1 MNKCVFHLKI
11 SLKQYLLYSSV
22 FAIYTEA
29 FFFNFIIDWR
39 LLYLIIAVNYLLIA
53 SIKKITFNKY
63 FVLLLFFF
71 FLHGILCYTII
82 GIPYNYMIS
91 QIMGIAVV
99 ATYYYNFIPLYDK
112 KDILN
117 VYLKL
122 SLWVAIIGYPMYFLN
137 INLNDGR
144 LQSIFKEPA
153 HYVVVVIPACYYYFK
168 IKNYKAFVIILGTLI
183 LSNSSLG
190 YVGCALMFII
200 PNLTLKRLK
209 YLIALTPIIFAFF
222 YYTYIEYPFFK
233 LRVDDTYKSL
243 NAVNTG
249 KFEEYTNLS
258 TYVLLGNMFI
268 AKQNITDHPLGSGIG
283 SHHYM
288 HTQRYIKEM
297 RVPEYIRRCGNAEDN
312 SFDAC
317 SLFTR
322 IFSEFGFIGFT
333 LVLIALYFISKCF
346 KSNDL
351 FFAQG
356 VFIYFLLKLFRDGH
370 YFPSE
375 LYFFIWLFY
384 YYMKDY
390 YADKKFHLT
399 SNAKS

>member
-1 MNKCVFHLKI
+1 
-11 SLKQYLLYSSV
+11 
-22 FAIYTEA
+22 
-29 FFFNFIIDWR
+29 
-39 LLYLIIAVNYLLIA
+39 
-53 SIKKITFNKY
+53 
-63 FVLLLFFF
+63 
-71 FLHGILCYTII
+71 
-82 GIPYNYMIS
+82 MIS
-91 QIMGIAVV
+91 QILGITVV
-99 ATYYYNFIPLYDK
+99 ATYYYNLIPLYDK
-112 KDILN
+112 KKIIS

-122 SLWVAIIGYPMYFLN
+122 SLWAAIIGYPMYFLN

-168 IKNYKAFVIILGTLI
+168 IKNYKAFIIILGTLI

-190 YVGCALMFII
+190 YIGCALMFII

-209 YLIALTPIIFAFF
+209 YLIALTPVIFIFF
-222 YYTYIEYPFFK
+222 YYTYVQYPFFK

-243 NAVNTG
+243 SAVNTG

-268 AKQNITDHPLGSGIG
+268 AKQNVIDHPLGSGIG

-288 HTQRYIKEM
+288 HTQRYIKDM
-297 RVPEYIRRCGNAEDN
+297 RVPPYIRINGSADDN

-322 IFSEFGFIGFT
+322 IFSEFGFIGFV
-333 LVLIALYFISKCF
+333 LVLFTMYYSSRCF
-346 KSNDL
+346 KSDEL

-356 VFIYFLLKLFRDGH
+356 VFVYLLLKLFRDGH
-370 YFPSE
+370 YFPPE
-375 LYFFIWLFY
+375 LYFFIWMFY
-384 YYMKDY
+384 YYMKD
-390 YADKKFHLT
+390 HLNMNKT
-399 SNAKS
+399 QQISEA

>member
-1 MNKCVFHLKI
+1 
-11 SLKQYLLYSSV
+11 
-22 FAIYTEA
+22 
-29 FFFNFIIDWR
+29 
-39 LLYLIIAVNYLLIA
+39 
-53 SIKKITFNKY
+53 
-63 FVLLLFFF
+63 LLLFFF
-71 FLHGILCYTII
+71 IHGLLTYTII

-91 QIMGIAVV
+91 QIMGIAVIG
-99 ATYYYNFIPLYDK
+99 AYYYNFIPLFDK
-112 KDILN
+112 KEIIS
-117 VYLKL
+117 VYIKMA
-122 SLWVAIIGYPMYFLN
+122 LWAAIIGYPMYFLN

-168 IKNYKAFVIILGTLI
+168 TKKYKEFAAIAGTLI

-190 YVGCALMFII
+190 YIGFALMFII
-200 PNLTLKRLK
+200 PNLTIKRLK
-209 YLIALTPIIFAFF
+209 YLLALTPLIFLLF
-222 YYTYIEYPFFK
+222 YYTYSNFAFFK
-233 LRVDDTYKSL
+233 MRVDDTYKSL

-268 AKQNITDHPLGSGIG
+268 AKQNVTDHPLGSGIG

-288 HTQRYIKEM
+288 NTQRYLKEM
-297 RVPEYIRRCGNAEDN
+297 RVPPYIRANGNAENN

-333 LVLIALYFISKCF
+333 LVLFTMYYSSRCF
-346 KSNDL
+346 KSDEL

-356 VFIYFLLKLFRDGH
+356 VFVYLLLKLFRDGH
-370 YFPSE
+370 YFPPE
-375 LYFFIWLFY
+375 LYFFIWMFY
-384 YYMKDY
+384 YSMKD
-390 YADKKFHLT
+390 HLRKNKT
-399 SNAKS
+399 PQISTE